1 MPSIDLI
8 LNAFVTLLVTVDPIG
23 NAPLF
28 LGLTIGL
35 TTKERRAV
43 ALRGVAVAFV
53 ILALFA
59 VTGTA
64 ILDAMGISIDAFRVA
79 GGLLLFYTAFEM
91 IYEKR
96 QERKEEVSQSAMKD
110 HIANLAVFPLAIP
123 LLAGPGTISATILLS
138 SQMSA
143 ATPQAPWLGV
153 GILIAVIVG
162 LMALTAVTLVA
173 AEVVDKYIGTTGKM
187 ILTRL
192 LGVLLAAL
200 SVQYVA
206 DGARG
211 LFGPVVA
218 AVGS

>member
-1 MPSIDLI
+1 MLSYDVI
-8 LNAFVTLLVTVDPIG
+8 LNAFVTLFVTVDPIG

-28 LGLTIGL
+28 LGLTVGM
-35 TTKERRAV
+35 TSMDRRVVAIRGCLV
-43 ALRGVAVAFV
+43 ALL

-59 VTGTA
+59 ITGTA
-64 ILDAMGISIDAFRVA
+64 ILDAMGITIDAFRVA

-96 QERKEEVSQSAMKD
+96 QERKEEVSKSAVKA
-110 HIANLAVFPLAIP
+110 HIASISVFPLAIP

-138 SQMSA
+138 SEMSA
-143 ATPQAPWLGV
+143 ASSEHHWI
-153 GILIAVIVG
+153 GIATLLVVIFVLLLLTAIT
-162 LMALTAVTLVA
+162 LMA
-173 AEVVDKYIGTTGKM
+173 AELLDKYIGNTGKM

-206 DGARG
+206 DGGQA
-211 LFGPVVA
+211 LFG
-218 AVGS
+218 